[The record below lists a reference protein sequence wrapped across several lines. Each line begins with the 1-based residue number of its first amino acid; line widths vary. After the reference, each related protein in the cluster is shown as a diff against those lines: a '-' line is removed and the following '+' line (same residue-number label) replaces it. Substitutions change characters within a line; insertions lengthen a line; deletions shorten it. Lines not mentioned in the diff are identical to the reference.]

1 MKKGQSKFT
10 GFPNWN
16 IDKEN
21 NINEKIIKNI
31 VNPIHE
37 FSNFKKTY
45 DNGAN
50 LLNSKLGCILLIWM
64 ASFVIVLKIAYY
76 IPNMNSPKSLSI
88 YLFVL
93 SILYCF
99 IYFILCKHLIFK
111 INRKDID
118 LYKELFNKSLD
129 QKLIDNEDLDVISKK
144 MEISSLH
151 TDKTHNE
158 RKIELIEFLI
168 NYQND
173 IKVAIITII
182 ATIISAIFISFGS
195 LISKRVDTTIIQP
208 SFEENRPGSTIY
220 EIYNSEMYES
230 EKDLEKLKSDYKIV
244 NVEYQDRMILQKTI
258 TLFFIILLVT
268 CFGFVI
274 FSFTSTSYRYKYY
287 KILESI
293 KYDLI

>member
-16 IDKEN
+16 IEKDN

-45 DNGAN
+45 DKGAN
-50 LLNSKLGCILLIWM
+50 LMNSKLACILLIWI
-64 ASFVIVLKIAYY
+64 ASFVIVLKIASY
-76 IPNMNSPKSLSI
+76 IPNINSPKSLSI

-99 IYFILCKHLIFK
+99 VYFILCKRLIFK
-111 INRKDID
+111 INREDID
-118 LYKELFNKSLD
+118 LYKEVFNKSLD
-129 QKLIDNEDLDVISKK
+129 QKLEDNDDLDVISQK
-144 MEISSLH
+144 MENCCLYIDS
-151 TDKTHNE
+151 THND

-182 ATIISAIFISFGS
+182 ATIISTIFISFGS
-195 LISKRVDTTIIQP
+195 LISERVDTTIIQP

-230 EKDLEKLKSDYKIV
+230 EKDLEKLKSDYKII
-244 NVEYQDRMILQKTI
+244 NVEYQDRMILQKTT
-258 TLFFIILLVT
+258 TLFLIIFLVT

-274 FSFTSTSYRYKYY
+274 FSFTSTACRYKYY